1 MTLSHIDITSYI
13 WYIYTYIKIYVLY
26 AVWGIYNM
34 LYTCFVY
41 VKLLILAATHA
52 WFVDILAS
60 GHLSIQASRAPG
72 QSVHNADFSV
82 QPPLRSLSLSISLH
96 LSLSLESMIDWQVVA
111 CRNLWPYKLRG
122 LQRMHFLFLPSSK
135 WDGAHHI
142 DSGVI
147 TTADHEVPHQND
159 QLPSILHA
167 IELPEEAH
175 PAPIPGAQGSYNEN
189 IARHVW
195 AWQGC
200 SASLARNGL
209 TYDVRQCTYTVG
221 RFT

>member
-13 WYIYTYIKIYVLY
+13 WYIYIYIYTYITIYVLY

-60 GHLSIQASRAPG
+60 GHLSSQASRAPG
-72 QSVHNADFSV
+72 QSVHSADFSV
-82 QPPLRSLSLSISLH
+82 QPPLLLSLSISLYF
-96 LSLSLESMIDWQVVA
+96 SLSGVNEWLTS
-111 CRNLWPYKLRG
+111 RG
-122 LQRMHFLFLPSSK
+122 M
-135 WDGAHHI
+135 
-142 DSGVI
+142 
-147 TTADHEVPHQND
+147 
-159 QLPSILHA
+159 
-167 IELPEEAH
+167 
-175 PAPIPGAQGSYNEN
+175 PAPLALWTSWT
-189 IARHVW
+189 ATH
-195 AWQGC
+195 
-200 SASLARNGL
+200 ASLARNGL